1 MAIEINENYERIYD
15 NFSIHFEDLL
25 MNDYEEEWLC
35 VYFCDDYNLNSANQS
50 FKKNKD
56 IFSQKD

>member
-25 MNDYEEEWLC
+25 MNDYEEE
-35 VYFCDDYNLNSANQS
+35 
-50 FKKNKD
+50 
-56 IFSQKD
+56 